1 MLYIPLTTVFM
12 STQTNEEPQN
22 VPQEEG
28 QRGNSPS
35 ISAATGITDLE
46 QKTFT
51 RSVYHFT
58 VRNQTVDSIVERDGA
73 IPYSSPFCILLRLE
87 ASTSGS
93 LKKHRDERDNLHAA
107 ISTPMVTS
115 RDFVMMTVA
124 DLDLADLYHIYSC
137 ETSDWIA
144 RNGNLS
150 HLSLSHNNCSG
161 EWELNTLLSS
171 LTNLEILDVSYNGF
185 SVTTKNA
192 NHYVNPGFRDLGLA
206 SCKLKV
212 FPNSFQAMKQL
223 KRIIFTP

>member
-28 QRGNSPS
+28 QRRNSPS

-51 RSVYHFT
+51 
-58 VRNQTVDSIVERDGA
+58 SIVERDGA

-115 RDFVMMTVA
+115 RV
-124 DLDLADLYHIYSC
+124 Y
-137 ETSDWIA
+137 WIA